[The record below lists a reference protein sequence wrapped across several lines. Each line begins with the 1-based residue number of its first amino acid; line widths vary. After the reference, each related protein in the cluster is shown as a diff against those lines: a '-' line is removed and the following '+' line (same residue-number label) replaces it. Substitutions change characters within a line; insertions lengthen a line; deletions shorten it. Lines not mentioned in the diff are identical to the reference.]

1 MVRVTPVGFGP
12 VQFSMGGSVS
22 RYLLSVVIM
31 IVAFAAGLTPAR
43 AQSEKAAA
51 ANSPVSSTASSA
63 ADSSAQGASTTSEQA
78 PASAAADSK
87 GQPADQV
94 DPLKRKPNE
103 KQKKAQKRGLNIE
116 LSKTYKKWLNED
128 VVWII
133 TDEERAAFK
142 QLSNDEERD
151 NFIEAFWQRRDPT
164 PDTEENE
171 YKEEHYRR
179 IAYANEHFA
188 AGIPGW
194 KTDRG
199 RMYIMYGPAD
209 EVDSHPSGGSY
220 ERPIEEG
227 GGETST
233 FPFEDWRYRYLE
245 GIGQEIIIEF
255 VDTCMCGDY
264 HMTIDR
270 SEKDALKY
278 TPNAGLTLYEQMG
291 MSTKADRFSS
301 GGLEQLGAG
310 PNSASLQGK
319 EFDRLETFAKLQAP
333 PPVKFKDLEE
343 IVNTK
348 LITNLMP
355 FDVRSD
361 FVKVTGDTVLVPITI
376 QMKYRDITFSNK
388 DGIQRGTVNIFGR
401 VSTLTGRVVQTFE
414 DTAQVDVPAELLP
427 RTAENS
433 SVYWKALPLRPGR
446 YKIEI
451 AVKDVNGDRKGL
463 WSRGIVVPEYS
474 DDKLSTSSLIVAD
487 QMEPVP
493 TKDVSTGSFVIGVTK
508 VRPRVAPADGKPALF
523 KRTKDQKV
531 NFWMQVY
538 NLGVDEKTHKP
549 SATFEFDIVNIA
561 TNKPVVQKTESTETM
576 GNVGDQ
582 VTLQKSIASANLQ
595 PGIYRI
601 EIKVND
607 NISKQTVDPSATF
620 AVE

>member
-1 MVRVTPVGFGP
+1 MFRVG
-12 VQFSMGGSVS
+12 S
-22 RYLLSVVIM
+22 RYLLALVVVSVST
-31 IVAFAAGLTPAR
+31 GLAMPASAQTPAPV
-43 AQSEKAAA
+43 ADS
-51 ANSPVSSTASSA
+51 ANGPKSGATA
-63 ADSSAQGASTTSEQA
+63 ADSQA
-78 PASAAADSK
+78 
-87 GQPADQV
+87 QPADTT
-94 DPLKRKPNE
+94 DPLKRPPSE
-103 KQKKAQKRGLNIE
+103 KQKKQQKRNLNVE

-179 IAYANEHFA
+179 IAYSNEHFA
-188 AGIPGW
+188 AGVPGW

-199 RMYIMYGPAD
+199 RIYIMYGPPD
-209 EVDSHPSGGSY
+209 ETDSHPSGGTY
-220 ERPIEEG
+220 ERPMEEG

-270 SEKDALKY
+270 SEKDALKE

-291 MSTKADRFSS
+291 MSTKAQRFQQ
-301 GGLEQLGAG
+301 GGLEQLGMG
-310 PNSASLQGK
+310 PMSTQQNAK
-319 EFDRLETFAKLQAP
+319 EFDRLETYSKLNAP
-333 PPVKFKDLEE
+333 PPIKYKDLEE

-348 LITNLMP
+348 IVTNLMP
-355 FDVRSD
+355 FDVRTD
-361 FVKVTGDTVLVPITI
+361 FVKVTGDTVLVPITV
-376 QMKYRDITFSNK
+376 QLKYRDITFANK
-388 DGIQRGTVNIFGR
+388 DGVQRGTVNIFMR
-401 VSTLTGRVVQTFE
+401 VTTLTGRIVQTDE
-414 DTAQVDVPAELLP
+414 EPVQVDVPAELLP

-433 SVYWKALPLRPGR
+433 AVYWKALPLRPGR
-446 YKIEI
+446 YKVEI

-487 QMEPVP
+487 VMEPVP
-493 TKDVSTGSFVIGVTK
+493 TKDVSTGQFVIGLNK

-523 KRTKDQKV
+523 KRSRDQKV

-549 SATFEFDIVNIA
+549 SATFEYDIVNVA
-561 TNKPVVQKTESTETM
+561 TNKSVVQKTESTETM
-576 GNVGDQ
+576 GNVGEQ
-582 VTLQKSIASANLQ
+582 VTLQKSIAAANLQ
-595 PGIYRI
+595 PGVYKI

-607 NISKQTVDPSATF
+607 NISKQTIDPSAMF

>member
-1 MVRVTPVGFGP
+1 MFRVG
-12 VQFSMGGSVS
+12 S
-22 RYLLSVVIM
+22 RYFLTLVFLAVATCFVVP
-31 IVAFAAGLTPAR
+31 AG
-43 AQSEKAAA
+43 AQTDKQPAAA
-51 ANSPVSSTASSA
+51 SDPKSGVTTTG
-63 ADSSAQGASTTSEQA
+63 AQA
-78 PASAAADSK
+78 
-87 GQPADQV
+87 QPADEV
-94 DPLKRKPNE
+94 DPLKRSPSD
-103 KQKKAQKRGLNIE
+103 KQKKQQKRNLNIE

-194 KTDRG
+194 KSDRG
-199 RMYIMYGPAD
+199 RIYIMYGPAD
-209 EVDSHPSGGSY
+209 EVDSHPSGGTY
-220 ERPIEEG
+220 ERPMEEG

-291 MSTKADRFSS
+291 MANKTSRFN
-301 GGLEQLGAG
+301 GGLEQLGTG
-310 PNSASLQGK
+310 PMSNQLQTK
-319 EFDRLETFAKLQAP
+319 EFDRLETYAKLQAP
-333 PPVKFKDLEE
+333 PPVKYKDLEE

-355 FDVRSD
+355 FDVRTD
-361 FVKVTGDTVLVPITI
+361 FVKVTGDTVLVPITV
-376 QMKYRDITFSNK
+376 QLKYRDITFANK
-388 DGIQRGTVNIFGR
+388 DGVQRGTVNIFMR
-401 VSTLTGRVVQTFE
+401 VTTLTGRIVQTQE
-414 DTAQVDVPAELLP
+414 DPVQVNIPAELLP

-433 SVYWKALPLRPGR
+433 AVYWKALPLRPGR
-446 YKIEI
+446 YKVEI

-487 QMEPVP
+487 VMEPVP
-493 TKDVSTGSFVIGVTK
+493 TKDVSTGQFVIGLNK
-508 VRPRVAPADGKPALF
+508 VRPRVAPANGKPALF
-523 KRTKDQKV
+523 KRGRDQKV

-549 SATFEFDIVNIA
+549 SATFEYDVIDIA
-561 TNKPVVQKTESTETM
+561 TNKPVIQKVESTDTM
-576 GNVGDQ
+576 GNVGEQ

-595 PGIYRI
+595 PGVYRI
-601 EIKVND
+601 DIKVND
-607 NISKQTVDPSATF
+607 NVSKQTIDPSATF